1 MSATNP
7 QAVLWDLDGTIVDS
21 EPYWLLSEQRLVE
34 EFGGTWSEADGFALI
49 GAGLTNAA
57 EHLQK
62 CGVDMP
68 VDAIVKRMVDEVDE
82 MNAKQ
87 VPWRPG
93 ALELI
98 RSIHDA
104 GIPQVIVTMSY
115 RTTAQFVADEVG
127 LFAGVICGEDVTHS
141 KPHPEP
147 YQMGA
152 ALVGASPRDCVAL
165 EDSIPGNES
174 AVAAGAVTIAL
185 PLHVPLP
192 ESENYTIWHT
202 MVGRDVSHIR
212 EVFAKAR
219 A

>member
-1 MSATNP
+1 VSATNP
-7 QAVLWDLDGTIVDS
+7 LAVLWDLDGTIIDS

-49 GAGLTNAA
+49 GAGLSNAA
-57 EHLQK
+57 EHLQGF
-62 CGVDMP
+62 GVDML
-68 VDAIVKRMVDEVDE
+68 VDAIVRRMVDEVDE

-87 VPWRPG
+87 IPWRPG
-93 ALELI
+93 ALELL

-115 RTTAQFVADEVG
+115 RTTANFIADELG

-152 ALVGASPRDCVAL
+152 ALVGADPRECVAL
-165 EDSIPGNES
+165 EDSVPGSAS

-202 MVGRDVSHIR
+202 MVGRDMSHIR
-212 EVFAKAR
+212 EVFAEAR

>member
-7 QAVLWDLDGTIVDS
+7 QAVLWDLDGTIIDS

-34 EFGGTWSEADGFALI
+34 EFGGTWSEVDGFALI

-57 EHLQK
+57 EHLQQR
-62 CGVDMP
+62 GVDMP
-68 VDAIVKRMVDEVDE
+68 VDDIVQRMVDEVDD
-82 MNAKQ
+82 MNARQ
-87 VPWRPG
+87 IPWRPG

-115 RTTAQFVADEVG
+115 RSTANFVADEVG
-127 LFAGVICGEDVTHS
+127 LFAGVISGEDVTHS

-147 YQMGA
+147 YVMGA
-152 ALVGASPRDCVAL
+152 ALVGVVASQCVAL
-165 EDSIPGNES
+165 EDSVPGSAS

-185 PLHVPLP
+185 PLHVPLS

>member
-1 MSATNP
+1 VSATNP

-202 MVGRDVSHIR
+202 LVGRDVSHIR

>member
-1 MSATNP
+1 
-7 QAVLWDLDGTIVDS
+7 VLWDLDGTIIDS

-49 GAGLTNAA
+49 GAGLSNAA
-57 EHLQK
+57 EHLQGF
-62 CGVDMP
+62 GVDLP
-68 VDAIVKRMVDEVDE
+68 VDAIVQRMVDEVDE
-82 MNAKQ
+82 MNANQ
-87 VPWRPG
+87 IPWRPG
-93 ALELI
+93 ARELI

-115 RTTAQFVADEVG
+115 RSTANFVADEVG

-147 YQMGA
+147 YVMGA
-152 ALVGASPRDCVAL
+152 ALVGVDASECVAL
-165 EDSIPGNES
+165 EDSVPGSAS

>member
-1 MSATNP
+1 VSATNP
-7 QAVLWDLDGTIVDS
+7 QAVLWDLDGTIIDS

-34 EFGGTWSEADGFALI
+34 EFGGTWSEVDGFALI

-57 EHLQK
+57 EHLQQR
-62 CGVDMP
+62 GVDMP
-68 VDAIVKRMVDEVDE
+68 VDDIVQRMVDEVDD
-82 MNAKQ
+82 MNARQ
-87 VPWRPG
+87 IPWRPG

-115 RTTAQFVADEVG
+115 RSTANFVADEVG
-127 LFAGVICGEDVTHS
+127 LFAGVISGEDVTHS

-147 YQMGA
+147 YVMGA
-152 ALVGASPRDCVAL
+152 ALVGVVASQCVAL
-165 EDSIPGNES
+165 EDSVPGSAS

-185 PLHVPLP
+185 PLHVPLS

>member
-82 MNAKQ
+82 MNARQ

-115 RTTAQFVADEVG
+115 RTTANFVADEVG
-127 LFAGVICGEDVTHS
+127 LFAGVVCGEDVTHS

-147 YQMGA
+147 YVMGA
-152 ALVGASPRDCVAL
+152 ALVGFDASECVAL
-165 EDSIPGNES
+165 EDSVPGSAS
-174 AVAAGAVTIAL
+174 AVAAGAVTIAV

-192 ESENYTIWHT
+192 DSQNYTIWHT

>member
-152 ALVGASPRDCVAL
+152 ALVGASPHDCVAM

-174 AVAAGAVTIAL
+174 AVVAGAVTIAL

>member
-1 MSATNP
+1 
-7 QAVLWDLDGTIVDS
+7 
-21 EPYWLLSEQRLVE
+21 
-34 EFGGTWSEADGFALI
+34 
-49 GAGLTNAA
+49 
-57 EHLQK
+57 
-62 CGVDMP
+62 MP

-82 MNAKQ
+82 MNARQ
-87 VPWRPG
+87 IPWRPG

-115 RTTAQFVADEVG
+115 RTTANFVADEVG
-127 LFAGVICGEDVTHS
+127 LFAGVVCGEDVTHS

-147 YQMGA
+147 YVMGA
-152 ALVGASPRDCVAL
+152 ALVGADAMECVAL
-165 EDSIPGNES
+165 EDSVPGSAS

>member
-68 VDAIVKRMVDEVDE
+68 VDAIVKRMVDEVDV

-152 ALVGASPRDCVAL
+152 ALVGASPRDCVAM

>member
-1 MSATNP
+1 VSATNP

-152 ALVGASPRDCVAL
+152 ALVGASPRDCVAM

>member
-1 MSATNP
+1 
-7 QAVLWDLDGTIVDS
+7 VLWDLDGTIIDS

-34 EFGGTWSEADGFALI
+34 EFGGTWSEVDGFALI

-57 EHLQK
+57 EHLQQR
-62 CGVDMP
+62 GVDMP
-68 VDAIVKRMVDEVDE
+68 VDDIVQRMVDEVDD
-82 MNAKQ
+82 MNARQ
-87 VPWRPG
+87 IPWRPG

-115 RTTAQFVADEVG
+115 RSTANFVADEVG
-127 LFAGVICGEDVTHS
+127 LFAGVISGEDVTHS

-147 YQMGA
+147 YVMGA
-152 ALVGASPRDCVAL
+152 ALVGVVASQCVAL
-165 EDSIPGNES
+165 EDSVPGSAS

-185 PLHVPLP
+185 PLHVPLS

>member
-152 ALVGASPRDCVAL
+152 ALVGASPRDCVAM

-185 PLHVPLP
+185 PLHVPIP
-192 ESENYTIWHT
+192 ESENYTIWQT

>member
-49 GAGLTNAA
+49 GSGLTNAA

-82 MNAKQ
+82 MNAQ
-87 VPWRPG
+87 QIPWRPG

-152 ALVGASPRDCVAL
+152 ALVGASPRDCVAM

-185 PLHVPLP
+185 PLHVPIP

>member
-7 QAVLWDLDGTIVDS
+7 LAVLWDLDGTIIDS

-49 GAGLTNAA
+49 GAGLSNAA
-57 EHLQK
+57 EHLQGF
-62 CGVDMP
+62 GVDMP
-68 VDAIVKRMVDEVDE
+68 VDAIVRRMVDEVDE

-87 VPWRPG
+87 IPWRPG
-93 ALELI
+93 ALELL

-115 RTTAQFVADEVG
+115 RTTANFIADEVG

-152 ALVGASPRDCVAL
+152 ALVGADPRDCVAL
-165 EDSIPGNES
+165 EDSVPGSAS

-212 EVFAKAR
+212 EVFAEVR

>member
-1 MSATNP
+1 MSEKNP

-21 EPYWLLSEQRLVE
+21 EPYWLLSERRLVE

-49 GAGLTNAA
+49 GAGLANAA

-68 VDAIVKRMVDEVDE
+68 VDAIVKRMVDEVDV
-82 MNAKQ
+82 MNARQ
-87 VPWRPG
+87 IPWRPG

-115 RTTAQFVADEVG
+115 RTTANFVADEVG

-141 KPHPEP
+141 KPHPQP

-152 ALVGASPRDCVAL
+152 ALVGVSPRDCVAM
-165 EDSIPGNES
+165 EDSVPGNES

>member
-34 EFGGTWSEADGFALI
+34 EFGGTWSETDGFALI

-57 EHLQK
+57 EHLQR

-68 VDAIVKRMVDEVDE
+68 VPAIVKRMVDEVDV
-82 MNAKQ
+82 MNAQ
-87 VPWRPG
+87 QIPWRPG

-115 RTTAQFVADEVG
+115 RTTANFVADEVG

-152 ALVGASPRDCVAL
+152 ALVGVNASECVAL
-165 EDSIPGNES
+165 EDSVPGSAS

>member
-1 MSATNP
+1 VSATNP
-7 QAVLWDLDGTIVDS
+7 LAVLWDLDGTIIDS

-49 GAGLTNAA
+49 GAGLSNAA
-57 EHLQK
+57 EHLQGF
-62 CGVDMP
+62 GVDMP
-68 VDAIVKRMVDEVDE
+68 VDAIVRRMVDEVDE

-87 VPWRPG
+87 IPWRPG
-93 ALELI
+93 ALELL

-115 RTTAQFVADEVG
+115 RTTANFIADELG

-152 ALVGASPRDCVAL
+152 ALVGADPRECVAL
-165 EDSIPGNES
+165 EDSVPGSAS

-202 MVGRDVSHIR
+202 MVGRDMSHIR
-212 EVFAKAR
+212 EVFAEAR

>member
-49 GAGLTNAA
+49 GAGLSNAA
-57 EHLQK
+57 EHLQQ

-82 MNAKQ
+82 MNARQ
-87 VPWRPG
+87 IPWRPG

-115 RTTAQFVADEVG
+115 RTTANFVADEVG
-127 LFAGVICGEDVTHS
+127 LFAGVVCGEDVTHS

-147 YQMGA
+147 YVMGA
-152 ALVGASPRDCVAL
+152 ALVGADAIECVAL
-165 EDSIPGNES
+165 EDSVPGSAS

-202 MVGRDVSHIR
+202 MVGRDVSHIL

>member
-7 QAVLWDLDGTIVDS
+7 LAVLWDLDGTIIDS

-49 GAGLTNAA
+49 GAGLSNAA
-57 EHLQK
+57 EHLQGF
-62 CGVDMP
+62 GVDMP
-68 VDAIVKRMVDEVDE
+68 VDAIVRRMVDEVDE

-87 VPWRPG
+87 IPWRPG
-93 ALELI
+93 ALELL

-115 RTTAQFVADEVG
+115 RTTANFIADELG

-152 ALVGASPRDCVAL
+152 ALVGADPRECVAL
-165 EDSIPGNES
+165 EDSVPGSAS

-212 EVFAKAR
+212 EVFAEAR

>member
-202 MVGRDVSHIR
+202 LVGRDVSHIR

>member
-1 MSATNP
+1 VSATNP

-152 ALVGASPRDCVAL
+152 ALVGASPRDCVAM

-185 PLHVPLP
+185 PLHVPIP
-192 ESENYTIWHT
+192 ESENYTIWQT

>member
-1 MSATNP
+1 
-7 QAVLWDLDGTIVDS
+7 VLWDLDGTIIDS

-34 EFGGTWSEADGFALI
+34 EFGGKWSEADGFALI
-49 GAGLTNAA
+49 GAGLSNAA
-57 EHLQK
+57 EHLQTY
-62 CGVDMP
+62 GVDMP
-68 VDAIVKRMVDEVDE
+68 VDDIVQRMVDEVDE

-87 VPWRPG
+87 IPWRPG
-93 ALELI
+93 ALELL

-115 RTTAQFVADEVG
+115 RTTANFIADELG

-152 ALVGASPRDCVAL
+152 ALVGVDASECVAL
-165 EDSIPGNES
+165 EDSVPGSAS

>member
-1 MSATNP
+1 VSATNP